1 MKKYYEDKEYLSKV
15 CDILENEEFK
25 KMENIVHHE
34 GNRLDHSIRVSYH
47 SYKWAKFFKLN
58 ATQVARAAL
67 LHDFFLEDNQSFT
80 KKEKAIT
87 MIKHP
92 KYALENSKKYFDLS
106 PMEED
111 IILSHMFPVG
121 SHIPKYFESWM
132 VDFIDDIASIYEKT
146 TIVSRQLSTASCFLI
161 MVLVN
166 NLR

>member
-121 SHIPKYFESWM
+121 ANIPKYFESCM

-146 TIVSRQLSTASCFLI
+146 TIVRRQLSTASCFLI

>member
-47 SYKWAKFFKLN
+47 TYKWAKFFKLN

-146 TIVSRQLSTASCFLI
+146 TIVRRQLSTASCFLI

>member
-47 SYKWAKFFKLN
+47 SYKWAKFFKLD
-58 ATQVARAAL
+58 ATKVARAAL

-80 KKEKAIT
+80 KKEKIIT

-92 KYALENSKKYFDLS
+92 EYALENSKKYFDLS

-111 IILSHMFPVG
+111 IILSHMFPIG

-132 VDFIDDIASIYEKT
+132 VDFIDHVASVYEKSP
-146 TIVSRQLSTASCFLI
+146 IVRRQ
-161 MVLVN
+161 
-166 NLR
+166 

>member
-146 TIVSRQLSTASCFLI
+146 TIVRRQLSTASCFLI